1 MPANITRIIFLTAV
15 LALAASVIPAAA
27 IAGDAAAGKVIFD
40 TNCMTCHG
48 MTGAGDGPLA
58 VALDPKPRDL
68 SGGSFKFDTDEDGA
82 AGTDTDL
89 KNVITQGAM
98 AFGGSALMAPW
109 PSFSD
114 ADVANVIAYIRS
126 LKK

>member
-1 MPANITRIIFLTAV
+1 MLANITRIILLSAILAV
-15 LALAASVIPAAA
+15 AASVIPAAA

-48 MTGAGDGPLA
+48 MTGSGDGPLA
-58 VALDPKPRDL
+58 AALDPKPRDL
-68 SGGSFKFDTDEDGA
+68 SAGAFKFDTDADGA
-82 AGTDTDL
+82 TGTDADL

-98 AFGGSALMAPW
+98 TFGGSPLMAPW
-109 PSFSD
+109 PALSD
-114 ADVANVIAYIRS
+114 ADLANVIAYLRT

>member
-1 MPANITRIIFLTAV
+1 MLSKITRIILLTA
-15 LALAASVIPAAA
+15 ALAVVAGTIPATA
-27 IAGDAAAGKVIFD
+27 IAGDAAAGKIIFD

-68 SGGSFKFDTDEDGA
+68 SGDSFKFDTDSDGA
-82 AGTDTDL
+82 TGTDADL

-109 PSFSD
+109 PSLAD
-114 ADVANVIAYIRS
+114 ADLANVIAYIRT

>member
-1 MPANITRIIFLTAV
+1 MSAKITRIIHLTAA
-15 LALAASVIPAAA
+15 LAFAASVIPAAA
-27 IAGDAAAGKVIFD
+27 IAGDAAAGKVTFD

-68 SGGSFKFDTDEDGA
+68 STGSFKFDTDSDGA
-82 AGTDTDL
+82 IGTDTDL

-109 PSFSD
+109 PSLAD
-114 ADVANVIAYIRS
+114 ADVDNLIAYIRT

>member
-1 MPANITRIIFLTAV
+1 MLANITRIILLTAAV
-15 LALAASVIPAAA
+15 ATAASLVPAAA
-27 IAGDAAAGKVIFD
+27 FAGDAAAGKVIFD

-58 VALDPKPRDL
+58 AALDPKPRDL
-68 SGGSFKFDTDEDGA
+68 SGGSFKFDTDADGA
-82 AGTDTDL
+82 TGTDADL

-109 PSFSD
+109 PSLGD
-114 ADVANVIAYIRS
+114 ADLANVIAYLRT